1 MTTTIRTLQRASRRE
16 WRRVK
21 GILRTESVGGFI
33 LLGATVAAL
42 VCANLTPNYY
52 KGLRDTQL
60 GFDVGSLHLSLTV
73 GHWTSDGLLAV
84 FFFLA
89 GLELKR
95 EFVAGDL
102 RDPRRALAPIVAAAC
117 GVAVPALLYAA
128 INVSA
133 GPEALRGWAIPSA
146 TDIAFALAVLAV
158 IGSHLPGALR
168 VFLLTLAVVDDLI
181 AIIIIAV
188 FYSGDLKVGFLIAA
202 FAAIGVFGLVV
213 RHWRRWFE
221 HTPWAAWV
229 VLWPLAFLAWALL
242 YNSGIHAT
250 IAGVLMA
257 FTVPVEA
264 DDPDHDLAADLEHR
278 LRPLSA
284 GVAVPLFAFFAAGVV
299 IQGPS
304 QIVDSLTSSVGLGI
318 MVALVL
324 GKMIGIS
331 GGTYVVTRLPG
342 SDLHPDL
349 AWVDVVGVSMLAGI
363 GFTVSLL
370 INDLSF
376 DPSSPN
382 TDTGKIA
389 ILSASVLAAVLA
401 SLVLGAR
408 NRHYRALEADEPEG
422 DDDLD

>member
-158 IGSHLPGALR
+158 IGSHLPGFSYEECAPYGSEEPFIEALHCTDQ
-168 VFLLTLAVVDDLI
+168 LLE
-181 AIIIIAV
+181 
-188 FYSGDLKVGFLIAA
+188 
-202 FAAIGVFGLVV
+202 
-213 RHWRRWFE
+213 R
-221 HTPWAAWV
+221 
-229 VLWPLAFLAWALL
+229 FLAR
-242 YNSGIHAT
+242 I
-250 IAGVLMA
+250 
-257 FTVPVEA
+257 E
-264 DDPDHDLAADLEHR
+264 
-278 LRPLSA
+278 
-284 GVAVPLFAFFAAGVV
+284 AAGYLDDTTV
-299 IQGPS
+299 
-304 QIVDSLTSSVGLGI
+304 
-318 MVALVL
+318 
-324 GKMIGIS
+324 
-331 GGTYVVTRLPG
+331 VVTADHHVWLY
-342 SDLHPDL
+342 
-349 AWVDVVGVSMLAGI
+349 A
-363 GFTVSLL
+363 
-370 INDLSF
+370 LS
-376 DPSSPN
+376 SGN
-382 TDTGKIA
+382 
-389 ILSASVLAAVLA
+389 
-401 SLVLGAR
+401 
-408 NRHYRALEADEPEG
+408 
-422 DDDLD
+422 